1 MAGVKEARLIRT
13 SFKISEVQD
22 KIQLYGGELMLN
34 MNEFGQWDR
43 KEAILFFNT
52 KDGKIA
58 EFAVGM
64 DTLRNWKK
72 EMSMVLKTARLIDSG
87 VGAEKESISHSIY
100 GIK

>member
-58 EFAVGM
+58 EFAVGW
-64 DTLRNWKK
+64 TRLEIGRKK
-72 EMSMVLKTARLIDSG
+72 CPWC
-87 VGAEKESISHSIY
+87 
-100 GIK
+100 